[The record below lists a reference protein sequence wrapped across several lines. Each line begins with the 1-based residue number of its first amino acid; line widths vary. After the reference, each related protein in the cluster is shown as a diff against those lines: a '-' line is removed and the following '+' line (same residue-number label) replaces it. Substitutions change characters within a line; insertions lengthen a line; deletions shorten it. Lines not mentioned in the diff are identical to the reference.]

1 MRDLLRKKE
10 TNKPNTI
17 ITGKGHP
24 NPYNNPNDMSTK
36 RSKPIPKIVSPTE
49 WESARKKLLVK
60 EKAMTRS
67 LDALSAER
75 RRLPMVLIDKK
86 YVFDS
91 PDGRPTLLDLFEGR
105 RQLILYHFMF
115 APTVSGWPS
124 AGCPG
129 CSLVIDQIGHLAH
142 LHARDTSFV
151 AVSVAPLKNI
161 QKYKKRMGWTVPWV
175 SSFGT
180 DFNKDFGRTTDA
192 GETFGLSVF
201 LRDGKRIYRSY
212 FTNGR
217 GVEALGAVWSL
228 LDVTPLGRQET
239 WEESP
244 AGWPQ
249 TPPFEWWER
258 HDEYPK

>member
-1 MRDLLRKKE
+1 
-10 TNKPNTI
+10 
-17 ITGKGHP
+17 
-24 NPYNNPNDMSTK
+24 MSTK
-36 RSKPIPKIVSPTE
+36 RSKAIPQIVSPGE
-49 WESARKKLLVK
+49 WEAARKKLLTK
-60 EKAMTRS
+60 EKAMTRA
-67 LDALSAER
+67 LDALAAER

-86 YVFDS
+86 YVFDG
-91 PDGRPTLLDLFEGR
+91 PNGKVGLPDLFEGR

-142 LHARDTSFV
+142 LHARNTSFV
-151 AVSVAPLKNI
+151 AVSIAPLANI
-161 QKYKKRMGWTVPWV
+161 QKYKKRMGWTIPWV

-180 DFNKDFGRTTDA
+180 DFNKDFGRTTDE

-201 LRDGKRIYRSY
+201 LRDGTNIYRSY
-212 FTNGR
+212 FMRDR
-217 GVEALGAVWSL
+217 GIESIGTVWSL

-239 WEESP
+239 WEDSP

>member
-1 MRDLLRKKE
+1 MK
-10 TNKPNTI
+10 
-17 ITGKGHP
+17 GKTK
-24 NPYNNPNDMSTK
+24 NMSTK
-36 RSKPIPKIVSPTE
+36 RSKSIPRIVSPDE
-49 WESARKKLLVK
+49 WQATRKKLLAK

-86 YVFDS
+86 YVFDGPNGKVS
-91 PDGRPTLLDLFEGR
+91 LLDLFEGR

-115 APTVSGWPS
+115 SPAVSGWPS

-151 AVSVAPLKNI
+151 VVSIAPLANI
-161 QKYKKRMGWTVPWV
+161 KKYKKRMGWTVPWY

-180 DFNKDFGRTTDA
+180 DFNKDFGRTTVPTDKHD
-192 GETFGLSVF
+192 GEIFGLSVF
-201 LRDGKRIYRSY
+201 FRDGKHIYRSY
-212 FTNGR
+212 FTDGR
-217 GVEALGAVWSL
+217 GIEALGSVWSL

-239 WEESP
+239 WEDSP